1 MLCGLCIITMAV
13 VVLSTCCLLWGAS
26 FWYLCCTCSNLYIV
40 YAWLCWQHLRGVLL
54 VIVWKTKIS
63 YILYIYVLLLCCCY
77 ACAILWVCCCYVA
90 DMLLLCCCYAAAMPL
105 LCTWYVVL
113 FCCCC
118 TDAMLLCCCCL
129 SLKVFSF
136 AILQWPFMES
146 ILLKLFMV
154 GIYFVKLRFC

>member
-63 YILYIYVLLLCCCY
+63 YILYIYMLLLCCCY

-90 DMLLLCCCYAAAMPL
+90 DMLLLCCCYSAAMPL

-113 FCCCC
+113 FCCY
-118 TDAMLLCCCCL
+118 AVAVLMLCCCAVVACRQKFFRLPFCSGL
-129 SLKVFSF
+129 S
-136 AILQWPFMES
+136 WN
-146 ILLKLFMV
+146 
-154 GIYFVKLRFC
+154 RFC

>member
-1 MLCGLCIITMAV
+1 V
-13 VVLSTCCLLWGAS
+13 VYVSSPWPLLFYQLVGHPLLWGAS

-90 DMLLLCCCYAAAMPL
+90 DMLLLCCCYA
-105 LCTWYVVL
+105 
-113 FCCCC
+113 
-118 TDAMLLCCCCL
+118 DAMLLCCCCL